1 MISTNE
7 LMPGLV
13 QVIIRVSDYG
23 QAGEHWR
30 EVLEGP
36 QHNGY
41 GKIYIQRYGAN
52 RRRYENCYDLSSY
65 YRGCTG
71 ANIDECPG
79 AMFIWTSDKEAD
91 VEAIDAVDNQKLGRE
106 LGNALRRF
114 YQRDEKDLWEVH
126 FQFV

>member
-7 LMPGLV
+7 LLPGIV

-30 EVLEGP
+30 DVLEGP
-36 QHNGY
+36 NHNGY

-65 YRGCTG
+65 YRGCAG

-79 AMFIWTSDKEAD
+79 AMFIWTSDKDAD

-114 YQRDEKDLWEVH
+114 YQRDEKDLWEVR